1 MPFCNACP
9 PNIRLLLQE
18 RGGVQDPCP
27 SHCPGD
33 RRKLLIFAVKASK
46 AMADNE
52 EKKKQNEE
60 EEDKNKEEGNKEEQE
75 QGQGEQRTEN
85 PIDSEKV
92 AENPH
97 LLPYGHHVGSASIK
111 PVDKSKVKGKAVAAM
126 QEQTGQ
132 QLGQIKKQM
141 QTLAQQ
147 ASEIQK
153 RVEIS
158 EKIYDADTS
167 FEPQIGHT
175 YYLYERKEGEYVLS
189 MIGPDDWGKSM
200 PFKEY
205 LAAVRLLADHT
216 WKVLDNEDDI
226 DDMSF
231 GGEEGDA

>member
-1 MPFCNACP
+1 
-9 PNIRLLLQE
+9 
-18 RGGVQDPCP
+18 
-27 SHCPGD
+27 
-33 RRKLLIFAVKASK
+33 
-46 AMADNE
+46 MAENNE
-52 EKKKQNEE
+52 EKKNEE
-60 EEDKNKEEGNKEEQE
+60 EEESGGQNREEENRTD
-75 QGQGEQRTEN
+75 QGEEKEN
-85 PIDSEKV
+85 PIDPEKV
-92 AENPH
+92 ADNPH

-189 MIGPDDWGKSM
+189 MIGPDDWGKTM
-200 PFKEY
+200 PFNQY
-205 LAAVRLLADHT
+205 LAAVQLLADHT
-216 WKVLDNEDDI
+216 WKVLDNPDDI
-226 DDMSF
+226 DDMPF
-231 GGEEGDA
+231 QGDEGDA

>member
-1 MPFCNACP
+1 
-9 PNIRLLLQE
+9 
-18 RGGVQDPCP
+18 
-27 SHCPGD
+27 
-33 RRKLLIFAVKASK
+33 
-46 AMADNE
+46 MAENE
-52 EKKKQNEE
+52 DKKKRDEE
-60 EEDKNKEEGNKEEQE
+60 EAKGREEGKEQD
-75 QGQGEQRTEN
+75 QKGNGQAEEGEEN
-85 PIDSEKV
+85 PIDPDKV

-158 EKIYDADTS
+158 EKIYDADTN

-175 YYLYERKEGEYVLS
+175 YYLYERDEGKYVLS
-189 MIGPDDWGKSM
+189 MIGPEDWGRTM
-200 PFKEY
+200 PFKQY
-205 LAAVRLLADHT
+205 LASVQLLADHT
-216 WKVLDNEDDI
+216 WKVLDNQDDI
-226 DDMSF
+226 DDMPF
-231 GGEEGDA
+231 QGGEEDA

>member
-1 MPFCNACP
+1 M
-9 PNIRLLLQE
+9 
-18 RGGVQDPCP
+18 
-27 SHCPGD
+27 S
-33 RRKLLIFAVKASK
+33 
-46 AMADNE
+46 DNE
-52 EKKKQNEE
+52 EKKKREE
-60 EEDKNKEEGNKEEQE
+60 EEGSGEGNEEQD
-75 QGQGEQRTEN
+75 QGQGEDKEN
-85 PIDSEKV
+85 PIDPEKV
-92 AENPH
+92 ADNPH

-147 ASEIQK
+147 ANEIQK

-175 YYLYERKEGEYVLS
+175 YYLYERKEGQYVLS
-189 MIGPDDWGKSM
+189 MIGPDDWGKTM

-205 LAAVRLLADHT
+205 LAAVQLLADHT
-216 WKVLDNEDDI
+216 WKVLDNEDDVNNMPFQG
-226 DDMSF
+226 D
-231 GGEEGDA
+231 EGDA

>member
-1 MPFCNACP
+1 
-9 PNIRLLLQE
+9 
-18 RGGVQDPCP
+18 
-27 SHCPGD
+27 
-33 RRKLLIFAVKASK
+33 
-46 AMADNE
+46 MAENE
-52 EKKKQNEE
+52 DKKKRNEDE
-60 EEDKNKEEGNKEEQE
+60 EANDRKDEEQ
-75 QGQGEQRTEN
+75 QGQEGGEKEN
-85 PIDSEKV
+85 PIDSDKV

-147 ASEIQK
+147 ANEIQK

-158 EKIYDADTS
+158 EKIYDADTN

-175 YYLYERKEGEYVLS
+175 YYLYERDEGKYVLS
-189 MIGPDDWGKSM
+189 MIGPEDWGRSY
-200 PFKEY
+200 PFKQY
-205 LAAVRLLADHT
+205 LAAVQLLADHT

-226 DDMSF
+226 DDMPF
-231 GGEEGDA
+231 QGGEDDA